1 MNKNKMDNLF
11 AGGRKLALIAML
23 AAMPLSN
30 VLAQESVDGTD
41 NTIIMSFDQT
51 EKENTEMV
59 LHILGFAIGFGGGYY
74 LLKNI
79 NERKINK
86 KLKDFQ
92 R

>member
-1 MNKNKMDNLF
+1 M
-11 AGGRKLALIAML
+11 ALIAML
-23 AAMPLSN
+23 AAMPLTN
-30 VLAQESVDGTD
+30 VRAQESADGTD

-74 LLKNI
+74 LLKKI